1 MYLNNNPLER
11 KLRWL
16 MFFRVVIATFLLG
29 IATFIRIKATG
40 SSSHTALVPL
50 YSIIALAYLLSF
62 TGVFIPKFIKNI
74 RLNIYIQRLSDI
86 SLITALVYATGGIES
101 IYSVLY
107 PLVIIYSSLF
117 LAGRG
122 GLISAS
128 VCSIFYGLLLDL
140 EYYGIIRSIYQWGYD
155 YDCDAGYVFS
165 RIFVHII
172 SFYIIALLTSYAVKQ
187 EQKTR
192 ELLAKKESAFD
203 QLDLLHRSIIESV
216 DTGILTIDLNGNIK
230 SFNTG
235 AEKITG
241 FLRFKIINKKVDDVF
256 PFLSSMLNKEGSWKP
271 ESRFEVADSGKIF
284 GFSVSPLVDGNRE
297 KIGNILIFQDLT
309 LIKRMERQIEK
320 NKQLAFA
327 GEMAAGLAH
336 EIRNPLASISGP
348 IQMLSKDLRLDET
361 DKKLM
366 QIILR
371 GKDRLEGFVKDFLL
385 LARPKQSER
394 RDIDIK
400 VIIDNVFES
409 LRFSPEWNENIEV
422 IRNLS
427 DQTGIYGNKAE
438 IRQVIWN
445 LVLNAI
451 QAMPDGGRLKIE
463 TTPKISPL
471 VKEKSSSI
479 PIVKEDP
486 PPIPPLVKGTLPK
499 ISPLVKGGKGGFPDN
514 KKYLEIRI
522 SDNGCGIEEENQDR
536 VFEPF
541 YTTKETGTGLG
552 MAIVNRI
559 VESHMGKIRIKS
571 KPGKGTDCM
580 VLLPIKPEGRS
591 LS

>member
-1 MYLNNNPLER
+1 MEDNSLER
-11 KLRWL
+11 RLRWL
-16 MFFRVVIATFLLG
+16 MFFRVVIVTFLLG
-29 IATFIRIKATG
+29 VATFIRVKGTEL
-40 SSSHTALVPL
+40 SLHTALAPT
-50 YSIIALAYLLSF
+50 YSILTLAYLFSF
-62 TGVFIPKFIKNI
+62 TCFFIPKIIKNI
-74 RLNIYIQRLSDI
+74 RTNIYLQSLLDI
-86 SLITALVYATGGIES
+86 LLITGLVYVTGGIES

-107 PLVIIYSSLF
+107 PLVIIYSALF

-128 VCSIFYGLLLDL
+128 VSSIFYGLLLDL
-140 EYYGIIRSIYQWGYD
+140 EYYGFIQPVYTLDYD
-155 YDCDAGYVFS
+155 YDFDAGYVFS
-165 RIFVHII
+165 RIFIHII
-172 SFYIIALLTSYAVKQ
+172 AFYIIALLTSYAARQ
-187 EQKTR
+187 EKKTR
-192 ELLAKKESAFD
+192 ELLAEKESAFD
-203 QLDLLHRSIIESV
+203 QLDLLHKSIIESV
-216 DTGILTIDLNGNIK
+216 DTGILTLDLHGNIK

-241 FLRFKIINKKVDDVF
+241 FLRFKIINKKIDDVF
-256 PFLSSMLNKEGSWKP
+256 PVLSRMLNKEDQWKHGG
-271 ESRFEVADSGKIF
+271 RFEAADSGKIL
-284 GFSVSPLVDGNRE
+284 GCSLSPLVDSNRE

-309 LIKRMERQIEK
+309 VIKEMEQQIEK
-320 NKQLAFA
+320 NKRLAFA
-327 GEMAAGLAH
+327 GEMAAGFAH

-348 IQMLSKDLRLDET
+348 IQMLSKDLRLDQT
-361 DKKLM
+361 DRKLM

-394 RDIDIK
+394 KDIDIK
-400 VIIDNVFES
+400 VIIDDVLES

-463 TTPKISPL
+463 TTPD
-471 VKEKSSSI
+471 E
-479 PIVKEDP
+479 
-486 PPIPPLVKGTLPK
+486 
-499 ISPLVKGGKGGFPDN
+499 
-514 KKYLEIRI
+514 KKYLEILI
-522 SDNGCGIEEENQDR
+522 SDNGCGIEEKNQDR

-559 VESHMGKIRIKS
+559 VESHMGKIIIKS
-571 KPGKGTDCM
+571 KLGKGTDCI
-580 VLLPIKPEGRS
+580 VLLPQEE
-591 LS
+591 